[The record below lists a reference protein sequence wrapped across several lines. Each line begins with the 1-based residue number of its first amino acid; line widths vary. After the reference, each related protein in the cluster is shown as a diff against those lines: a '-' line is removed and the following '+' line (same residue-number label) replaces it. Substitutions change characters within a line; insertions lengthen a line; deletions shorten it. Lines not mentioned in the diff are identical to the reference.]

1 MNRTDD
7 QRVGDLMTGDPVVI
21 GPDAPAT
28 EAEQLLKTHHISGMP
43 VVDGGVTVGVIS
55 QTDLMVAHSSQMI
68 GANWSR
74 MRVRHLMSTPAI
86 TVHAGTSPERAAEL
100 MLTRHIHRVVVVDD
114 EDAPVGV
121 LSALDLLRLLLRDRK
136 IPAAPPG

>member
-7 QRVGDLMTGDPVVI
+7 LRVGDLMTGDPVVI